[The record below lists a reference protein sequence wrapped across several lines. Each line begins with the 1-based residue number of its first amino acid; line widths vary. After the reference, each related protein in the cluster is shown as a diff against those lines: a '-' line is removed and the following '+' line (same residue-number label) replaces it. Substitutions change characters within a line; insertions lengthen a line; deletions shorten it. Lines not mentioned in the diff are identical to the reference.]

1 MCLGDGVSGLAR
13 RETVTNEQS
22 DTSVSVPISIPP
34 ASQPSPGLLPIHL
47 TRLPISVASLSL
59 RLFSPARRPG
69 RRRWVTICKSTT
81 TSTRKAINAIPVTGV
96 IRVTLSHAK
105 SGFGIGRAV
114 RISHD
119 NVSSKNKIIPGD
131 CRSSHELGLE
141 IGLASLL
148 AM

>member
-22 DTSVSVPISIPP
+22 DTSVSVPISIPGFSTLP
-34 ASQPSPGLLPIHL
+34 GPSPDSPHPPPNFRGVALSSPLLP
-47 TRLPISVASLSL
+47 T
-59 RLFSPARRPG
+59 RRPG

-119 NVSSKNKIIPGD
+119 NVSLKNKIIHGD